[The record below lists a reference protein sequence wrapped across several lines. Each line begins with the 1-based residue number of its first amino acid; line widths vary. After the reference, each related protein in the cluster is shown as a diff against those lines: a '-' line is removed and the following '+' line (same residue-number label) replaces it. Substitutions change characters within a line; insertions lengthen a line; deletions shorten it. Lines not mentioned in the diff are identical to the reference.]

1 MVINLTKS
9 YRYFQHTI
17 MNIPSVRIRCGL
29 AYIPDH
35 HMSTLPRQ
43 SHNQTQG
50 VCTGRVA
57 LSVCGCLCVC
67 AQEEEPGGT
76 ACPGGDVIDKIC
88 ISGLPVT
95 FEIRQMAGIK
105 VSFII
110 YSQWPPLAPMLA
122 AASGDCCHG
131 LTEGLTGPY

>member
-1 MVINLTKS
+1 MT
-9 YRYFQHTI
+9 
-17 MNIPSVRIRCGL
+17 IPSIRILCGL

-35 HMSTLPRQ
+35 HKSTLPRQ
-43 SHNQTQG
+43 SQSNAG
-50 VCTGRVA
+50 CVYWPCS
-57 LSVCGCLCVC
+57 LISVWVSLCVC

-76 ACPGGDVIDKIC
+76 ACPGGDVIEKIC

-95 FEIRQMAGIK
+95 FELWQMAGIK